1 LTLNRFVV
9 LCEGATVARIK
20 CMARPTEYGTRMNG
34 KLLIRLPVDQKEAL
48 ERHVRAMGGNPTAR
62 PGVSKFIRSLIENA
76 LRSTK

>member
-1 LTLNRFVV
+1 
-9 LCEGATVARIK
+9 
-20 CMARPTEYGTRMNG
+20 MNG